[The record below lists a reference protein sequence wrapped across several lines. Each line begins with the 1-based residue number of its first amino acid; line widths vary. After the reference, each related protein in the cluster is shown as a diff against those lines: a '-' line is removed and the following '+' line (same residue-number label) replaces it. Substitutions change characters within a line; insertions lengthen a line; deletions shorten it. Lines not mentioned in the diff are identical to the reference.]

1 MPRRILYYPNIVKAE
16 GRGKSKT
23 LFLILGYA
31 EAASYIIQIYEKP
44 RAETNIKTPFL
55 IFGYAEAASYNIIQI
70 YEKPRAEANQK
81 HCF

>member
-31 EAASYIIQIYEKP
+31 EAASY
-44 RAETNIKTPFL
+44 
-55 IFGYAEAASYNIIQI
+55 NIIQI